1 MSKHANEIM
10 NQLSLIQAL
19 TGNIPGQG
27 ANGNGGQGALADSG
41 SGAILFSSLLS
52 QQLPQAPAGI
62 LAGVPETIAGAP
74 ETVAGAPEDGSP
86 DGASAL
92 LQVTAGAAAGQSLLV
107 KAENNASA
115 AGEPRLNNG
124 VAVGVEG
131 GVAGQVL
138 FGLVDRAVTEA
149 ARAAENSP
157 VLAAVL
163 ADDGSTSFAAGPND
177 QTIPAPFQEISPVTE
192 MDADPG
198 ETAASDDV
206 AGIIIGRL
214 PAQASATAVFA
225 SGLVSGRERA
235 STVNPTPVSEIDMAI
250 AIAPDGESVVAAAK
264 GFGAPGT
271 ADAPVAPPTATA
283 RGEAAPLEALK
294 AFKADGDNQPRQHL
308 VQKSSGDAQANFAG
322 NAGGSDDLDS
332 NGQSNDQQSGAR
344 NTGRGAKGLGIGG
357 GDGDFSGPG
366 RGIKTSAGVS
376 RAKSGAVA
384 NLPSAAGSSGPPQS
398 HMTSFR
404 AMENSMALSAGLILP
419 FDSGAIIDPA
429 TGTPTSLS
437 AQSLAVGIQAPQA
450 GTSVAG
456 PAGSAASFAHSPNF
470 VARQVGLQITRAIAD
485 GQNEFT
491 IRLNPPELGRIE
503 VRLEFSA
510 DGGVK
515 AALSAEKPETLNLLQ
530 RDAAAL
536 ERALNDAGV
545 KTDSGS
551 LNFSLQQGE
560 TQAGE
565 DSDASAGGLSGAGD
579 EAAEDHSLEPEIEI
593 TEQVIQQMVADGAVD
608 IRV

>member
-1 MSKHANEIM
+1 M

-27 ANGNGGQGALADSG
+27 ANGNGGQGALAGSG

-52 QQLPQAPAGI
+52 RQLPQTPAGI
-62 LAGVPETIAGAP
+62 AAGAP
-74 ETVAGAPEDGSP
+74 QDGAP

-92 LQVTAGAAAGQSLLV
+92 LQVTAGAAAGQSLLA
-107 KAENNASA
+107 KAAANATA
-115 AGEPRLNNG
+115 AGEPGLNNG
-124 VAVGVEG
+124 VAGGVEG
-131 GVAGQVL
+131 GVQGQVL

-163 ADDGSTSFAAGPND
+163 ADDGSTTFAAGPND
-177 QTIPAPFQEISPVTE
+177 QNIPAPFQEISPVAET
-192 MDADPG
+192 DADPG
-198 ETAASDDV
+198 EATDPDLV

-225 SGLVSGRERA
+225 SGLASGRESA
-235 STVNPTPVSEIDMAI
+235 STVNPTPVSEIDLAI
-250 AIAPDGESVVAAAK
+250 AIAPDGESIAGATK
-264 GFGAPGT
+264 GFGAPGA
-271 ADAPVAPPTATA
+271 ADAPVVPPTTTA
-283 RGEAAPLEALK
+283 RGEAAALEAPK
-294 AFKADGDNQPRQHL
+294 TFKADGDNQPRQHL

-332 NGQSNDQQSGAR
+332 NGQKNDQKSGAR
-344 NTGRGAKGLGIGG
+344 NTGGGAKGLGIGG
-357 GDGDFSGPG
+357 GDFSSPG
-366 RGIKTSAGVS
+366 RGIKTSVGVPP
-376 RAKSGAVA
+376 ANSGAVA

-398 HMTSFR
+398 HMTSLR

-437 AQSLAVGIQAPQA
+437 AQSLATGIQALQA

-456 PAGSAASFAHSPNF
+456 PASSAASFAHSPNF

-503 VRLEFSA
+503 VRLEFAA

-565 DSDASAGGLSGAGD
+565 DSDARAGSLSGAGD